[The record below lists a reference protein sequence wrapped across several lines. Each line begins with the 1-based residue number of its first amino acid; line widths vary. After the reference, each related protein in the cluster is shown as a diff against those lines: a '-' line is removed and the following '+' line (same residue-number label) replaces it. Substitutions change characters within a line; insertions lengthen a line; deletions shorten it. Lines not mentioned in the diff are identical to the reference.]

1 MPSVTDEAICIRH
14 WDFSETSQ
22 TVSLLCRELGILRG
36 LAKGAKRA
44 GGRFSGGIDLLTRG
58 QVVAIVKSGRELATL
73 TDWTL
78 IRSYRSLRQDLE
90 VNRSA
95 YYLADLV
102 GRLFAPSDP
111 HPNLFDALVT
121 GLEALETPGTAPAV
135 VLRFQW
141 IALVE
146 SGQQP
151 QLELSDD
158 GGTTLAFMP
167 GQARFVAREDGEVGG
182 WKIRRSTVD
191 LLAGLAADPSIA
203 SIARLAAADPEIVRR
218 ANRFLAA
225 YLRESLQTEPFA
237 MRALFADLAAQVHP
251 GDTIPADRRESSR
264 SPRR

>member
-1 MPSVTDEAICIRH
+1 VASTVARAEAPAGPAYHPGVPSVTDEAVCIRH

-58 QVVAIVKSGRELATL
+58 QVVAIVKGGRELATL

-78 IRSYRSLRQDLE
+78 LRAYRSLRNDLE
-90 VNRSA
+90 SNRSA

-102 GRLFAPSDP
+102 GRLFAPADP
-111 HPNLFDALVT
+111 HPRLYDALVS
-121 GLEALETPGTAPAV
+121 GLEALEAPGTAAAV

-151 QLELSDD
+151 NIECPT
-158 GGTTLAFMP
+158 GTGSTVTFLP
-167 GQARFVAREDGEVGG
+167 REARFTARAEGEVAA
-182 WKIRRSTVD
+182 WKVRRTTVD
-191 LLAGLAADPSIA
+191 LLSTMADDPSIA
-203 SIARLAAADPEIVRR
+203 SIARIAAADPESVRR

-225 YLRESLQTEPFA
+225 YLRESLQTEPFS
-237 MRALFADLAAQVHP
+237 MRALFADLAV
-251 GDTIPADRRESSR
+251 
-264 SPRR
+264 

>member
-1 MPSVTDEAICIRH
+1 VPSVTDEAICIRH

-58 QVVAIVKSGRELATL
+58 QVVAITKSGRELATL

-78 IRSYRSLRQDLE
+78 MRSYRALRQDLE
-90 VNRSA
+90 ANRSA

-111 HPNLFDALVT
+111 HPKLYDALVT
-121 GLEALETPGTAPAV
+121 SLEALETPGTSPAV

-151 QLELSDD
+151 QLELPSQD
-158 GGTTLAFMP
+158 GVTVRFLP
-167 GQARFVAREDGEVGG
+167 GEARFAGSSEADVAA
-182 WKIRRSTVD
+182 WKVRRTTVD
-191 LLAGLAADPSIA
+191 LLVDLAADPSMA
-203 SIARLAAADPEIVRR
+203 SIARLAAADPETLRR

-225 YLRESLQTEPFA
+225 YLRQTLQTEPFS
-237 MRALFADLAAQVHP
+237 MRALFADLAV
-251 GDTIPADRRESSR
+251 
-264 SPRR
+264 